1 MLTVFIGYDSREDIA
16 YRVCRESILK
26 HSSLPVRIIPIKQD
40 ELREDG
46 VYLRPA
52 DPLSSTEFSFT
63 RFLVPHLAGYKG
75 WAVFVDCD
83 FLFRHDIYTVMKYR
97 DPKKALFCVKHDY
110 KPTEETKMDGAVQH
124 QYPRKN
130 WSSFMLFNCEHP
142 DTVHLRPRVVNT
154 ATGMYL
160 HQMQW
165 TDNENIGEL
174 PISFNYLE
182 GWHTKSDCVD
192 PIAVHFTRGGPWFDN
207 WQDVEYA
214 DEWLAVKKE
223 FEDDQSN

>member
-1 MLTVFIGYDSREDIA
+1 
-16 YRVCRESILK
+16 
-26 HSSLPVRIIPIKQD
+26 
-40 ELREDG
+40 
-46 VYLRPA
+46 
-52 DPLSSTEFSFT
+52 
-63 RFLVPHLAGYKG
+63 
-75 WAVFVDCD
+75 
-83 FLFRHDIYTVMKYR
+83 
-97 DPKKALFCVKHDY
+97 
-110 KPTEETKMDGAVQH
+110 
-124 QYPRKN
+124 
-130 WSSFMLFNCEHP
+130 MLFNCEHP

-182 GWHTKSDCVD
+182 GWHTKDNCVD

>member
-46 VYLRPA
+46 IYTRPH

-83 FLFRHDIYTVMKYR
+83 FLFRHDIYEVMKYR
-97 DPKKALFCVKHDY
+97 DPKKAVLCVQHDY
-110 KPTEETKMDGAVQH
+110 TPPEATKMDGATQH

-165 TDNENIGEL
+165 TDNDSIGEL

-182 GWHTKSDCVD
+182 GWHTKNDCVD

-223 FEDDQSN
+223 FENDQSE

>member
-26 HSSLPVRIIPIKQD
+26 HSTLPVRIIPIKQD
-40 ELREDG
+40 ELRADG
-46 VYLRPA
+46 LYTREI

-63 RFLVPHLAGYKG
+63 RFLVPHLMRYEG
-75 WAVFVDCD
+75 WAVFMDCD
-83 FLFRHDIYTVMKYR
+83 FLLRHDIYHVMKYR
-97 DPKKALFCVKHDY
+97 DHKKSIFCVKHDY
-110 KPTEETKMDGAVQH
+110 KPTETTKMDGAIQH
-124 QYPRKN
+124 QYHRKN
-130 WSSFMLFNCEHP
+130 WSSFMLFNCGHP
-142 DTVHLRPRVVNT
+142 DTNHLRLNTVNT

-160 HQMQW
+160 HQMEW
-165 TDNENIGEL
+165 TDDENIGEL

-182 GWHTKSDCVD
+182 GWHTKNDCVD
-192 PIAVHFTRGGPWFDN
+192 PIAVHFTRGGPWFDK

-223 FEDDQSN
+223 FEDDQSD

>member
-182 GWHTKSDCVD
+182 GWHTKDNCVD

>member
-46 VYLRPA
+46 VYLRPH

-75 WAVFVDCD
+75 WAVFMDCD

-182 GWHTKSDCVD
+182 GWHTKDNCVD

>member
-63 RFLVPHLAGYKG
+63 RFLVPHVAGYKG

>member
-160 HQMQW
+160 HQKQW

>member
-16 YRVCRESILK
+16 YRVCRDSILK
-26 HSSLPVRIIPIKQD
+26 HASLPIRIIPVKQS
-40 ELREDG
+40 ELRIDG
-46 VYLRPA
+46 IYNRTH

-63 RFLVPHLAGYKG
+63 RFLVPHLMRYQG

-83 FLFRHDIYTVMKYR
+83 FLFRHDIYHVMKHC
-97 DPKKALFCVKHDY
+97 DKDKSVLCVKHDY
-110 KPTEETKMDGAVQH
+110 KPSETSKMDGAVQH

-142 DTVHLRPRVVNT
+142 DVRTLRPSVVNT

-165 TDNENIGEL
+165 TDDENIGEL

-182 GWHTKSDCVD
+182 GWHTKDNCVD
-192 PIAVHFTRGGPWFDN
+192 PIAVHFTRGGPWFRDWEN
-207 WQDVEYA
+207 VEYA
-214 DEWLAVKKE
+214 DEWIAAKQELENVE
-223 FEDDQSN
+223 FD

>member
-97 DPKKALFCVKHDY
+97 DPKKAVLCVKHKY
-110 KPTEETKMDGAVQH
+110 TPPEETKMDGATQH
-124 QYPRKN
+124 QYSRKN

-142 DTVHLRPRVVNT
+142 DTAVLRPRVVNT

-165 TDNENIGEL
+165 ADNENIGEL